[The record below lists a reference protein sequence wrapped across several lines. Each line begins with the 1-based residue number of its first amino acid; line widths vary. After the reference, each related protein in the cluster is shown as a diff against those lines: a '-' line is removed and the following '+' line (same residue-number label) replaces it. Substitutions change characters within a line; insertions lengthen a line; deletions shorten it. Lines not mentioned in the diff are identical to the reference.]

1 MELRTPRLHFPNRT
15 AVQDLIALS
24 HPTMFI
30 PILAFLVTGTFMAP
44 EVDLLR
50 FVLLVV
56 GVAGGVILGAYR
68 INAIRDGGSV
78 LSDKANGFIAAIG
91 LLVLSTCLTIAVLK
105 WGYLILIMG
114 ALGLFGIVIYNVTR
128 NRLIHNSIV
137 YSLCWGTF
145 PIVLSYSFQTLSWPT
160 PAVLTLGVLAGIF
173 ARAYTWNHGLK
184 TCGSYAICRRGKGN
198 KPCHSNSITCDA
210 RLVMPSQINT
220 HANLRLQM
228 DLAMAILLAL
238 FIILRQV
245 GL

>member
-1 MELRTPRLHFPNRT
+1 MKLRTPRLQIPNRT
-15 AVQDLIALS
+15 VVQDLIALS

-30 PILAFLVTGTFMAP
+30 PILAFLVAGTFMAP

-50 FVLLVV
+50 LLLLVV
-56 GVAGGVILGAYR
+56 GVSGGVILGAYR
-68 INAIRDGGSV
+68 LNAIRDGGSV

-91 LLVLSTCLTIAVLK
+91 LLVLSACLTIAVLK
-105 WGYLILIMG
+105 WGYLVLIMG
-114 ALGLFGIVIYNVTR
+114 ALGLVGIVIYNITR

-137 YSLCWGTF
+137 YCLCWGTF

-184 TCGSYAICRRGKGN
+184 TCGSFAICRREKGS
-198 KPCHSNSITCDA
+198 KLCHSNGITCDD
-210 RLVMPSQINT
+210 RLVMPAHINV
-220 HANLRLQM
+220 HANLRLRM
-228 DLAMAILLAL
+228 DLVMAILLAL
-238 FIILRQV
+238 FMILRQV